1 MIVESGGR
9 LEMPAPVGAT
19 LSADRFSR
27 LAHKW
32 LALAAGIQLLLW
44 AASGFYMVVVDL
56 DFIHGDQL
64 VRNLKP
70 ALDVSRQF
78 ASFDS
83 LRRGHSDI
91 SSIRLRALP
100 DDGSAVYEIVTA
112 AGIELVDARTGHT
125 MSPLPEERVM
135 ELARAYYAGSGEVVH
150 AALIASEPD
159 KPTELQ
165 GQRLPLWR
173 VDFDDWLETS
183 LYLHPD
189 TGRLATRRHRLWRWF
204 DFLWSLHI
212 MDYRERT
219 DVNNW
224 LLRFATVLGAATV
237 MAGFWLTYF
246 SFDFFRRGRRKR
258 DPR

>member
-1 MIVESGGR
+1 MN
-9 LEMPAPVGAT
+9 T
-19 LSADRFSR
+19 DRFLR
-27 LAHKW
+27 FAHKW
-32 LALAAGIQLLLW
+32 LALAVGIQLLLW

-70 ALDVSRQF
+70 ELDVSGQF

-83 LRRGHSDI
+83 LRRNRFDI
-91 SSIRLRALP
+91 NAIRLRALP

-112 AGIELVDARTGHT
+112 AGIELIDARTGHK
-125 MSPLPEERVM
+125 MPPLPERRVI
-135 ELARAYYAGSGEVVH
+135 ELARAYYAGNGNAMH
-150 AALIASEPD
+150 AALIASEAD
-159 KPTELQ
+159 KPGEIQ
-165 GQRLPLWR
+165 SQRLPLWR

-189 TGRLATRRHRLWRWF
+189 TGQLATRRHRFWRWF

-224 LLRFATVLGAATV
+224 LLRFASVLGTTTV
-237 MAGFWLTYF
+237 ITGLWLTYF
-246 SFDFFRRGRRKR
+246 SFDFFKRRRRKR
-258 DPR
+258 ASR